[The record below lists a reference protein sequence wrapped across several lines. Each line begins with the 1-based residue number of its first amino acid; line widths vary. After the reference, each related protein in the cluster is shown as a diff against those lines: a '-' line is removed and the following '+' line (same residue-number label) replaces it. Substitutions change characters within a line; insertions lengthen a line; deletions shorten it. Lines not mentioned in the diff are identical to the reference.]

1 MAKNYS
7 ITEMVDVLVEGKD
20 LEAIA
25 EMGKRFPVLTYK
37 ITKVT
42 SKAAEEFADLAK
54 YLDFVSANR
63 VTKLIK
69 GDSESVD
76 EDEVVEVDE
85 DEVVESEVDADAEDE
100 TEDEPEKKEMT
111 KAEKAKA
118 RREARKAK
126 KAKEAAEAAEVDES
140 DEDGDGEKDYSEMTA
155 IELFKECKKRKIKA
169 AVPKKPQA
177 FYIDLLKKDDAKKAK
192 AVAAESEDE
201 DEWDAEEEPEKPV
214 AKKARRPKATVKKA
228 KAPAP
233 EVEAEDDDDEDDD
246 WDI

>member
-7 ITEMVDVLVEGKD
+7 ITEMVNVLVEGKD

-25 EMGKRFPVLTYK
+25 DMGKRFPVLTYK

-69 GDSESVD
+69 GDSVD
-76 EDEVVEVDE
+76 EDET
-85 DEVVESEVDADAEDE
+85 VVESEVDADAEDE
-100 TEDEPEKKEMT
+100 TEDEPEKKELT

-126 KAKEAAEAAEVDES
+126 KAKEAAEAAEADES
-140 DEDGDGEKDYSEMTA
+140 DEDGDGEKDYSDMTA

-201 DEWDAEEEPEKPV
+201 DDWDAEEEQEKPV

-228 KAPAP
+228 KAPVP
-233 EVEAEDDDDEDDD
+233 EVEAEDDDEDDD

>member
-7 ITEMVDVLVEGKD
+7 ITEMVNVLVEGKD

-25 EMGKRFPVLTYK
+25 DMGKRFPVLTYK

-69 GDSESVD
+69 GDS
-76 EDEVVEVDE
+76 VDE
-85 DEVVESEVDADAEDE
+85 DEVVESEVDAEADEAE
-100 TEDEPEKKEMT
+100 TEEEPEKKELT

-126 KAKEAAEAAEVDES
+126 KAKEAAEAAEADES
-140 DEDGDGEKDYSEMTA
+140 EDTDDEGGYSDMTA

-201 DEWDAEEEPEKPV
+201 DDWDAEEEQEKPA
-214 AKKARRPKATVKKA
+214 AKKTRRPKATVKKA

-233 EVEAEDDDDEDDD
+233 EVEAEEDDDEDDD

>member
-69 GDSESVD
+69 GDS
-76 EDEVVEVDE
+76 VDE
-85 DEVVESEVDADAEDE
+85 DEVVESEVDAEVDE
-100 TEDEPEKKEMT
+100 TEAEEETEKKELT

-126 KAKEAAEAAEVDES
+126 KAKEAAEAAEEDES
-140 DEDGDGEKDYSEMTA
+140 DEDCDGEKDYSDMTA

-201 DEWDAEEEPEKPV
+201 DDWDAEEEQEKPA
-214 AKKARRPKATVKKA
+214 AKKTRRPKATVKKA

-233 EVEAEDDDDEDDD
+233 EVEAEEDDDEDDD

>member
-7 ITEMVDVLVEGKD
+7 ITEMVNVLVEGND

-69 GDSESVD
+69 GDS
-76 EDEVVEVDE
+76 VDE
-85 DEVVESEVDADAEDE
+85 DEVVESEVDAEVDEAEAE
-100 TEDEPEKKEMT
+100 EEPEKKEMT

-126 KAKEAAEAAEVDES
+126 KAKEAAEAAEADES
-140 DEDGDGEKDYSEMTA
+140 EEDGDGNIYSDMTA

-192 AVAAESEDE
+192 AEAAESEDE
-201 DEWDAEEEPEKPV
+201 DDWDAEEEQEKPA
-214 AKKARRPKATVKKA
+214 AKKTRRPKATVKKA
-228 KAPAP
+228 KAPVP
-233 EVEAEDDDDEDDD
+233 EVEAEDDDEDDD

>member
-7 ITEMVDVLVEGKD
+7 ITEMVNVLVEGND

-69 GDSESVD
+69 GDSVD
-76 EDEVVEVDE
+76 DDET
-85 DEVVESEVDADAEDE
+85 VVESEVDADE
-100 TEDEPEKKEMT
+100 TEAEEEPEKKELT

-126 KAKEAAEAAEVDES
+126 KAREAAEAAEADES
-140 DEDGDGEKDYSEMTA
+140 EDEADDGNIYSDMTA

-192 AVAAESEDE
+192 DAAAESEDD
-201 DEWDAEEEPEKPV
+201 DEWDAEEEQEEKKPA
-214 AKKARRPKATVKKA
+214 AKKTRRPKATVKKA

-233 EVEAEDDDDEDDD
+233 EVEAEEDDEDDD

>member
-69 GDSESVD
+69 GDS
-76 EDEVVEVDE
+76 VDE
-85 DEVVESEVDADAEDE
+85 DEVVESEVDTEADE
-100 TEDEPEKKEMT
+100 TEDEPEKKELT

-126 KAKEAAEAAEVDES
+126 KAKEAAEAAEADEADES
-140 DEDGDGEKDYSEMTA
+140 DEDGDGEKDYSDMTA

-228 KAPAP
+228 KVPAP
-233 EVEAEDDDDEDDD
+233 EVEAEEDDDEDDD

>member
-37 ITKVT
+37 ITKIT

-69 GDSESVD
+69 GDSDS
-76 EDEVVEVDE
+76 VDE

-100 TEDEPEKKEMT
+100 AEDESEKKEMT

-126 KAKEAAEAAEVDES
+126 KAKEAAEAAEADES
-140 DEDGDGEKDYSEMTA
+140 EEDGDGEKDYSEMTA

-192 AVAAESEDE
+192 AVEAEAEDE

-233 EVEAEDDDDEDDD
+233 EVEAEDDEDEDDD

>member
-37 ITKVT
+37 ITKIT

-69 GDSESVD
+69 GDSDS
-76 EDEVVEVDE
+76 VDE
-85 DEVVESEVDADAEDE
+85 DEVVESEVDADAEDD

-126 KAKEAAEAAEVDES
+126 KAKEAAEAAEADES
-140 DEDGDGEKDYSEMTA
+140 EEDGDGEKDYSEMTA

-192 AVAAESEDE
+192 AVEAEAEDE

-233 EVEAEDDDDEDDD
+233 EVEAEDDEDEDDD

>member
-37 ITKVT
+37 ITKIT

-69 GDSESVD
+69 GDSDS
-76 EDEVVEVDE
+76 VDE
-85 DEVVESEVDADAEDE
+85 DEVVESEVDDDADAEDE

-126 KAKEAAEAAEVDES
+126 RAKEAAEAAEADES

-233 EVEAEDDDDEDDD
+233 EVEAEDDEDEDDD

>member
-7 ITEMVDVLVEGKD
+7 ITEMVNVLVEGND

-69 GDSESVD
+69 GDSVD
-76 EDEVVEVDE
+76 EDEA
-85 DEVVESEVDADAEDE
+85 VVESEVDADE
-100 TEDEPEKKEMT
+100 TEAEEEPEKKELT

-126 KAKEAAEAAEVDES
+126 KAREAAEAAEAAEADES
-140 DEDGDGEKDYSEMTA
+140 EDEADDGNIYSDMTA

-192 AVAAESEDE
+192 EAAAESEDE
-201 DEWDAEEEPEKPV
+201 DEWDAEEEQEEKKPA
-214 AKKARRPKATVKKA
+214 AKKPRRPKATVKKA

-233 EVEAEDDDDEDDD
+233 EVESEDDDEDDD

>member
-7 ITEMVDVLVEGKD
+7 ITEMVNVLVEGND

-69 GDSESVD
+69 GDS
-76 EDEVVEVDE
+76 VDE
-85 DEVVESEVDADAEDE
+85 DEVVESEVDAETDE
-100 TEDEPEKKEMT
+100 TEAEEEPEKKELT

-126 KAKEAAEAAEVDES
+126 KAREAAEAAEADES
-140 DEDGDGEKDYSEMTA
+140 EDEADDGNIYSDMTA

-192 AVAAESEDE
+192 DAAAESEDD
-201 DEWDAEEEPEKPV
+201 DEWDAEEEQEEKKPA
-214 AKKARRPKATVKKA
+214 AKKTRRPKATVKKA

-233 EVEAEDDDDEDDD
+233 EVEAEEDDEDDD

>member
-37 ITKVT
+37 ITKIT

-69 GDSESVD
+69 GDSVD
-76 EDEVVEVDE
+76 EDEA
-85 DEVVESEVDADAEDE
+85 VESETEVAESEDE
-100 TEDEPEKKEMT
+100 IEDEPEKKGMT

-126 KAKEAAEAAEVDES
+126 KAKEAAEAAEADES
-140 DEDGDGEKDYSEMTA
+140 EDEADEGNDYSEMTA

-192 AVAAESEDE
+192 AVEAESEDE

-233 EVEAEDDDDEDDD
+233 EVEAEDDEDEDDD

>member
-7 ITEMVDVLVEGKD
+7 VTEMVNVLVEGND

-69 GDSESVD
+69 GDSVD
-76 EDEVVEVDE
+76 EDET
-85 DEVVESEVDADAEDE
+85 VVESEVDADE
-100 TEDEPEKKEMT
+100 TEAEEEPEKKELT

-126 KAKEAAEAAEVDES
+126 KAREAAEAAEDAEADES
-140 DEDGDGEKDYSEMTA
+140 EDEADDGNIYSDMTA

-177 FYIDLLKKDDAKKAK
+177 FYIDLLKKDDAKKTKEA
-192 AVAAESEDE
+192 AAEAEDE
-201 DEWDAEEEPEKPV
+201 DEWDAEEEQEEKKPA
-214 AKKARRPKATVKKA
+214 AKKTRRPKATVKKA

-233 EVEAEDDDDEDDD
+233 EVEAEEDDDEDDD

>member
-7 ITEMVDVLVEGKD
+7 ITEMVNVLVEGND

-69 GDSESVD
+69 GDS
-76 EDEVVEVDE
+76 VDE
-85 DEVVESEVDADAEDE
+85 DEVVESEIDADEAEAE
-100 TEDEPEKKEMT
+100 EEPEKKELT

-126 KAKEAAEAAEVDES
+126 KAKEAAEAAEADES
-140 DEDGDGEKDYSEMTA
+140 EDEVDDGNIYSDMTA

-192 AVAAESEDE
+192 EAAAESEDE
-201 DEWDAEEEPEKPV
+201 DEWDAEEEQEEKKPA

-233 EVEAEDDDDEDDD
+233 EVEAEEDDEDDD

>member
-69 GDSESVD
+69 GDSVD
-76 EDEVVEVDE
+76 EDET
-85 DEVVESEVDADAEDE
+85 VVESEVDAEADE
-100 TEDEPEKKEMT
+100 TEAEEEPEKKELT

-126 KAKEAAEAAEVDES
+126 KAKEAAEAAEADES
-140 DEDGDGEKDYSEMTA
+140 DEDGDGEKDYSDMTA

-177 FYIDLLKKDDAKKAK
+177 FYIDILKKDDAKKAK

-201 DEWDAEEEPEKPV
+201 DDWDAEEEQEKPA
-214 AKKARRPKATVKKA
+214 AKKTRRPKATVKKA

-233 EVEAEDDDDEDDD
+233 EVEDEDDDEDDD

>member
-69 GDSESVD
+69 GGSDS
-76 EDEVVEVDE
+76 VDE
-85 DEVVESEVDADAEDE
+85 DEVVESETEAVESEDE

-126 KAKEAAEAAEVDES
+126 KAKEAAEAAEADES
-140 DEDGDGEKDYSEMTA
+140 EEDGDGEKDYSEMTA

-233 EVEAEDDDDEDDD
+233 EVEAEDDEDEDDD

>member
-7 ITEMVDVLVEGKD
+7 ITEMVNVLVEGKD

-25 EMGKRFPVLTYK
+25 DMGKRFPVLTYK

-69 GDSESVD
+69 GDS
-76 EDEVVEVDE
+76 VDE
-85 DEVVESEVDADAEDE
+85 DEVVESEVDAEADEAEAE
-100 TEDEPEKKEMT
+100 EEPEKKEMT

-126 KAKEAAEAAEVDES
+126 KAKEAAEAAEADES
-140 DEDGDGEKDYSEMTA
+140 EEDGDGNIYSDMTA

-192 AVAAESEDE
+192 AEAAESEDE
-201 DEWDAEEEPEKPV
+201 DDWDAEEEQEKPA

-228 KAPAP
+228 KAPVP
-233 EVEAEDDDDEDDD
+233 EVEAEDDDEDDD

>member
-7 ITEMVDVLVEGKD
+7 ITEMVNVLVEGKD

-25 EMGKRFPVLTYK
+25 DMGKRFPVLAYK

-42 SKAAEEFADLAK
+42 SKAGEEFADLAK

-69 GDSESVD
+69 GDSVD
-76 EDEVVEVDE
+76 EDEIE

-100 TEDEPEKKEMT
+100 AEDEPEKKEMT

-126 KAKEAAEAAEVDES
+126 KAKEAAEAAEADES
-140 DEDGDGEKDYSEMTA
+140 EEDGDGEKDYSEMTA

-192 AVAAESEDE
+192 AVEAEAEDE

-233 EVEAEDDDDEDDD
+233 EVEAEDDEDEDDD

>member
-7 ITEMVDVLVEGKD
+7 ITEMVNVLVEGND

-69 GDSESVD
+69 GDS
-76 EDEVVEVDE
+76 VDE
-85 DEVVESEVDADAEDE
+85 DEVVESEVDAEADE
-100 TEDEPEKKEMT
+100 TEAEEEPEKKELT

-126 KAKEAAEAAEVDES
+126 KAKEAAEAAEAAEADES
-140 DEDGDGEKDYSEMTA
+140 EDEADDGNIYSDMTA

-192 AVAAESEDE
+192 EAAAESEDE
-201 DEWDAEEEPEKPV
+201 DEWDAEEEQEQEQPV
-214 AKKARRPKATVKKA
+214 AKKPRRPKATVRKA

-233 EVEAEDDDDEDDD
+233 EVEAEEEDEDDD

>member
-69 GDSESVD
+69 GGSDS
-76 EDEVVEVDE
+76 VDE
-85 DEVVESEVDADAEDE
+85 DEVVESEVDADSEDE

-126 KAKEAAEAAEVDES
+126 KAKEAAEAAEADES
-140 DEDGDGEKDYSEMTA
+140 EEDGDGEKDYSEMTA

-233 EVEAEDDDDEDDD
+233 EVEAEEDDDEDDD

>member
-7 ITEMVDVLVEGKD
+7 ITEMVNVLVEGND

-69 GDSESVD
+69 GDSVD
-76 EDEVVEVDE
+76 DDET
-85 DEVVESEVDADAEDE
+85 VVESEVDADE
-100 TEDEPEKKEMT
+100 TEAEEEPEKKELT

-126 KAKEAAEAAEVDES
+126 RAREAAEAAEADES
-140 DEDGDGEKDYSEMTA
+140 EDEADDGNIYSDMTA

-192 AVAAESEDE
+192 DAAAESEDD
-201 DEWDAEEEPEKPV
+201 DEWDAEEEQEEKKPA
-214 AKKARRPKATVKKA
+214 AKKTRRPKATVKKA

-233 EVEAEDDDDEDDD
+233 EVEAEEDDEDDD

>member
-37 ITKVT
+37 ITKIT

-69 GDSESVD
+69 GDSDS
-76 EDEVVEVDE
+76 VDE

-100 TEDEPEKKEMT
+100 AEDEPEKKEMT

-126 KAKEAAEAAEVDES
+126 KAKEAAEAAEADES
-140 DEDGDGEKDYSEMTA
+140 EDEADGDKDYSEMTA

-233 EVEAEDDDDEDDD
+233 EVEAEDDDEDDD

>member
-7 ITEMVDVLVEGKD
+7 ITEMVNVLVEGND

-69 GDSESVD
+69 GDS
-76 EDEVVEVDE
+76 VDE
-85 DEVVESEVDADAEDE
+85 DEVVESEVDTEADE
-100 TEDEPEKKEMT
+100 TEAEEEPEKKELT

-126 KAKEAAEAAEVDES
+126 KAREAAEAAEADES
-140 DEDGDGEKDYSEMTA
+140 EDEADDGNIYSDMTA

-192 AVAAESEDE
+192 EVAESE

-233 EVEAEDDDDEDDD
+233 EVEAEDDEDDD

>member
-76 EDEVVEVDE
+76 EDEI
-85 DEVVESEVDADAEDE
+85 VESEVDADAEDE
-100 TEDEPEKKEMT
+100 AEDEPEKKEMT

-126 KAKEAAEAAEVDES
+126 KAKEAAEAAEADES

-233 EVEAEDDDDEDDD
+233 EVEAEDDEDEDDD

>member
-37 ITKVT
+37 ITKIT

-69 GDSESVD
+69 GDSDS
-76 EDEVVEVDE
+76 VDE
-85 DEVVESEVDADAEDE
+85 DEVVESEVDADAEDD

-126 KAKEAAEAAEVDES
+126 KAKEAAEAAEADES
-140 DEDGDGEKDYSEMTA
+140 EEDGDGEKDYSEMTA

-192 AVAAESEDE
+192 AVEAEAEDE
-201 DEWDAEEEPEKPV
+201 DEWDAEEEQEKPV

-233 EVEAEDDDDEDDD
+233 EVEAEDDEDEDDD

>member
-37 ITKVT
+37 ITKIA
-42 SKAAEEFADLAK
+42 SKAPEEFADLAK

-69 GDSESVD
+69 GDSDSVD
-76 EDEVVEVDE
+76 EDEVI
-85 DEVVESEVDADAEDE
+85 ESEVDADAEDE
-100 TEDEPEKKEMT
+100 TEDEPDEPEKKEMT

-126 KAKEAAEAAEVDES
+126 KAKEAAEAAEADES

-192 AVAAESEDE
+192 EVAAESEDE
-201 DEWDAEEEPEKPV
+201 DEWDAEEEQEKPV
-214 AKKARRPKATVKKA
+214 AKKTRRPKATVKKA

-233 EVEAEDDDDEDDD
+233 EVEAEEDDEEDD

>member
-25 EMGKRFPVLTYK
+25 EMGKRFPVLAYK

-69 GDSESVD
+69 GDSVD
-76 EDEVVEVDE
+76 EDET
-85 DEVVESEVDADAEDE
+85 VVESEVDAEADE
-100 TEDEPEKKEMT
+100 TEAEEEPEKKELT

-126 KAKEAAEAAEVDES
+126 KAKEAAEAAEADES
-140 DEDGDGEKDYSEMTA
+140 EDTDDEDGYSDMTA

-201 DEWDAEEEPEKPV
+201 DDWDAEEEQEEKKPA
-214 AKKARRPKATVKKA
+214 AKKTRRPKATAKKA

-233 EVEAEDDDDEDDD
+233 EVEAEDDDEDDD

>member
-7 ITEMVDVLVEGKD
+7 ITEMVNVLVEGND

-69 GDSESVD
+69 GDSVD
-76 EDEVVEVDE
+76 D
-85 DEVVESEVDADAEDE
+85 DEVVESEVDAETDE
-100 TEDEPEKKEMT
+100 TEAEEEPEKKELT

-126 KAKEAAEAAEVDES
+126 KAREAAEAAEADES
-140 DEDGDGEKDYSEMTA
+140 EDEADDGNIYSDMTA

-169 AVPKKPQA
+169 AVPKKPQS

-192 AVAAESEDE
+192 DAAAESEDD
-201 DEWDAEEEPEKPV
+201 DEWDAEEEQEEKKPA
-214 AKKARRPKATVKKA
+214 AKKTRRPKATVKKA

-233 EVEAEDDDDEDDD
+233 EVEAEEDDEDDD

>member
-7 ITEMVDVLVEGKD
+7 ITEMVNVLVEGND

-42 SKAAEEFADLAK
+42 SKAPEEFADLAK

-69 GDSESVD
+69 GDSA
-76 EDEVVEVDE
+76 DE
-85 DEVVESEVDADAEDE
+85 DEVVESEVETEADE
-100 TEDEPEKKEMT
+100 TETEEEPEKAKAMT

-126 KAKEAAEAAEVDES
+126 KAKEAAEAAEAEES
-140 DEDGDGEKDYSEMTA
+140 EDDADGDTDYSEMTA

-192 AVAAESEDE
+192 AEAAESEDE
-201 DEWDAEEEPEKPV
+201 DEWDAEEEQEEKKPV
-214 AKKARRPKATVKKA
+214 AKKPRRPKATAKKA

-233 EVEAEDDDDEDDD
+233 EVEAEDDEDEDDD

>member
-7 ITEMVDVLVEGKD
+7 ITEMVNVLVEGKD

-69 GDSESVD
+69 GDS
-76 EDEVVEVDE
+76 VDE

-100 TEDEPEKKEMT
+100 TEEEPEKKELT

-126 KAKEAAEAAEVDES
+126 KAKEAAEAAEADES
-140 DEDGDGEKDYSEMTA
+140 EDEADDGNVYSDMTA

-192 AVAAESEDE
+192 EAAAESEDE
-201 DEWDAEEEPEKPV
+201 DEWDAEEEPEKPA

-228 KAPAP
+228 KASAP
-233 EVEAEDDDDEDDD
+233 EVEAEDDDEDDD

>member
-69 GDSESVD
+69 GDSDS
-76 EDEVVEVDE
+76 VDE

-100 TEDEPEKKEMT
+100 AEDEPEKKEMT

-126 KAKEAAEAAEVDES
+126 KAKEAAEAAEADES
-140 DEDGDGEKDYSEMTA
+140 EEDGDGEKDYSDMTA
-155 IELFKECKKRKIKA
+155 IELFKECKKRKIKE
-169 AVPKKPQA
+169 AVPKKPQT

-192 AVAAESEDE
+192 DVTAESEDE

-233 EVEAEDDDDEDDD
+233 EVEAEDDEDEDDD

>member
-76 EDEVVEVDE
+76 EDEVVE
-85 DEVVESEVDADAEDE
+85 SEVDADAEDE

-126 KAKEAAEAAEVDES
+126 KAKEAAEAAEADES

-201 DEWDAEEEPEKPV
+201 DEWDAEGEPEKPV

-228 KAPAP
+228 KTPAP
-233 EVEAEDDDDEDDD
+233 EVEAEEDDEDDD
-246 WDI
+246 DWDI

>member
-7 ITEMVDVLVEGKD
+7 ITEMVNVLVEGKD
-20 LEAIA
+20 LEEIA

-69 GDSESVD
+69 GDSVD
-76 EDEVVEVDE
+76 EDET
-85 DEVVESEVDADAEDE
+85 VVESEVDADE
-100 TEDEPEKKEMT
+100 TEAEEEPEKKELT

-126 KAKEAAEAAEVDES
+126 KAREAAEEAEADES
-140 DEDGDGEKDYSEMTA
+140 EDEADDGNIYSDMTA

-177 FYIDLLKKDDAKKAK
+177 FYIDLLKEDDAKKAK
-192 AVAAESEDE
+192 EAAAESEDE
-201 DEWDAEEEPEKPV
+201 DEWDAEEEQEKEKPA
-214 AKKARRPKATVKKA
+214 AKKTRRPKATVKKA

-233 EVEAEDDDDEDDD
+233 EVEAEEDEDEDDD

>member
-76 EDEVVEVDE
+76 EDEVVE
-85 DEVVESEVDADAEDE
+85 SEVDADAEDE

-126 KAKEAAEAAEVDES
+126 KAKEAAEAAEADES
-140 DEDGDGEKDYSEMTA
+140 EDEADGENDYSEMTA

-201 DEWDAEEEPEKPV
+201 DEWGAEEEPEKPV

-228 KAPAP
+228 KVPAP
-233 EVEAEDDDDEDDD
+233 EVEDEDDD